1 MLYQYYCNRTAL
13 CEMVTNWCK
22 YYLLAAITDVIFTS
36 ERCNRVTYGLRTVNG
51 DPTRYK
57 QCGPSGR
64 VWIVPCAPQMTFD
77 PEDRVCKERLDS
89 RTAHKPMRKYETPPK
104 TIITTPAPIPS
115 SYPVSAEVTPASAP
129 VAAPEEFVFSTIRP
143 KSRKPKARTRGKLR
157 KTTTVMSTTPSTTPM
172 SMEIQKSSGEDE
184 MTTTPRIVIF
194 ASKKNSLGGNKSE
207 EMRNQNQ
214 SVQKGRGV
222 SAAFTRPG
230 RIRTTT
236 PMPVTHATRF
246 VPGIQ
251 KITVA
256 PKENQGMP
264 HTLAPYE
271 KTERRGESFE
281 TGESMTTMTPEYTVR
296 YNGQTMTE
304 NEFLNQLLHIVQHQ
318 KSVSERQQQDKFE
331 RMEQERIRQEKEEKL
346 REMERRRQLAEAE
359 KARQAEIDRQAAI
372 YAEQER
378 MAMERERELERIQ
391 QEERKREMERIRQEE
406 IAMEILRMRELEQL
420 QMERQQKNER
430 VRQELEA
437 ARKQKILEEERQRK
451 IKEQMREMEKIRKEQ
466 EEAREI
472 EMRRLEEERAR
483 EMERVREEE
492 MERQQQIERLRQ
504 QEEERKRKKLEMEK
518 EERKKALIEEERKR
532 KVLEKELEERRQA
545 ILEEERKRKIL
556 EKEMEERQTAIYEE
570 HQRRKAEEER
580 RKQKE
585 MEERKQIQE
594 QMRKASEERS
604 RLEAMER
611 ERELM
616 RQIIENENKQQE
628 FEATTQI
635 TTIKPIY
642 RPDIS
647 EYQPPDVE
655 SHMIRFTTQ
664 SPEWATPSPATWNP
678 SWNTVTV
685 EEETPEVSLV
695 MRSQCQINGECEL
708 KYDAD
713 SFCAHP
719 VTPSMYLQCAPL
731 YGRLGRWTERHCPD
745 TLIFIVSIG
754 RCEKG
759 EESRK
764 PYDPDNRVVIPRLP
778 SETSFVEWKGNRV
791 IDHHIPSP
799 ISPPRVYP
807 PVPEPHQPQIYNT
820 IDEFPKDLLPKLPE
834 VSPADTY
841 AQQYQNHIH
850 GSVISGGYP
859 RPAAP
864 NPTVSPVPIIPSSY
878 QITRVPNVQVMNQV
892 PSNSIKSEIDLSH
905 IHPLFPRV
913 QPDFLSRILPS
924 LNLKMHDEHRE
935 TQSLGSVVK
944 PVLKKIALNQ
954 TEQFLDRLLA
964 DQVQDEKVRKEI
976 IDRLKS
982 SNIDEL
988 KKLVA

>member
-1 MLYQYYCNRTAL
+1 MRCFLFILLFWVPSAL
-13 CEMVTNWCK
+13 
-22 YYLLAAITDVIFTS
+22 TDVIFTS

-51 DPTRYK
+51 DPSRYK

-64 VWIVPCAPQMTFD
+64 VWVVPCAPQMTFD
-77 PEDRVCKERLDS
+77 PEDRVCKERPDGRML
-89 RTAHKPMRKYETPPK
+89 KPMRKYETAPK
-104 TIITTPAPIPS
+104 TIITTPAPIPA
-115 SYPVSAEVTPASAP
+115 SYPVSAEVQVTPAAL

-157 KTTTVMSTTPSTTPM
+157 KTTTIMTTTPLPTTIPM
-172 SMEIQKSSGEDE
+172 SMEIQKSMEEEETS
-184 MTTTPRIVIF
+184 TPKIVIF
-194 ASKKNSLGGNKSE
+194 ASKKNMMNKSE
-207 EMRNQNQ
+207 ESSPRTRI
-214 SVQKGRGV
+214 RGG
-222 SAAFTRPG
+222 AEGGPPAFTRPG
-230 RIRTTT
+230 RIRTTTT

-246 VPGIQ
+246 IPGLQ

-256 PKENQGMP
+256 PPKESQGMP

-271 KTERRGESFE
+271 KMERRGENFGVE
-281 TGESMTTMTPEYTVR
+281 GMTTMTPEYTVR

-318 KSVSERQQQDKFE
+318 KTVSERQQQDKFE
-331 RMEQERIRQEKEEKL
+331 RMEQERLRQEKEEKA
-346 REMERRRQLAEAE
+346 REMERRRQLEEAE
-359 KARQAEIDRQAAI
+359 KARQAEMDRQAAI

-378 MAMERERELERIQ
+378 MAMERERELERIR

-406 IAMEILRMRELEQL
+406 IQMEIVRMRELERL

-437 ARKQKILEEERQRK
+437 ARKQKILEEEQLR
-451 IKEQMREMEKIRKEQ
+451 EKIRKEQ
-466 EEAREI
+466 EEARER

-492 MERQQQIERLRQ
+492 KQRQEQLDRRRQQEEERKKKKEMERRRQLEEERAREMERVREEEAERQQQMERRRQ
-504 QEEERKRKKLEMEK
+504 QEEERKRKL
-518 EERKKALIEEERKR
+518 
-532 KVLEKELEERRQA
+532 
-545 ILEEERKRKIL
+545 L
-556 EKEMEERQTAIYEE
+556 EKEMEERQQAIYEE
-570 HQRRKAEEER
+570 EKRREEEEER
-580 RKQKE
+580 RREKDL
-585 MEERKQIQE
+585 EERRRIQE
-594 QMRKASEERS
+594 QMKKEIEERS
-604 RLEAMER
+604 RMEAMER
-611 ERELM
+611 EREMM
-616 RQIIENENKQQE
+616 RQIMESEKERIV
-628 FEATTQI
+628 EATTPI

-642 RPDIS
+642 RPDINI
-647 EYQPPDVE
+647 YRPPDVE

-664 SPEWATPSPATWNP
+664 APEWATPSPTWSP
-678 SWNTVTV
+678 EWNTVTV
-685 EEETPEVSLV
+685 EEETPGSPNIY
-695 MRSQCQINGECEL
+695 SQCRINGECEL

-719 VTPSMYLQCAPL
+719 SSPSMYLQCAPL

-745 TLIFIVSIG
+745 TLVFMVSIG

-759 EESRK
+759 EELRK

-791 IDHHIPSP
+791 IDHHVPSP

-807 PVPEPHQPQIYNT
+807 PVPETHQPQIYNT
-820 IDEFPKDLLPKLPE
+820 IDEFPKDLLPKIPE
-834 VSPADTY
+834 VSPAETY

-850 GSVISGGYP
+850 GSVISGAHS
-859 RPAAP
+859 RPVAPPPTAAP
-864 NPTVSPVPIIPSSY
+864 IPMIPVSY
-878 QITRVPNVQVMNQV
+878 QITRVPTAIPQNSMA
-892 PSNSIKSEIDLSH
+892 SNSIKSEIDLSH

-924 LNLKMHDEHRE
+924 LNLKMHDEHQTGE
-935 TQSLGSVVK
+935 PQSLGSVVK

-982 SNIDEL
+982 SNIEDL
-988 KKLVA
+988 TKKAA